1 VLALLAVLAVVLLRH
16 ALLADWLVR
25 LRSGAAGWS
34 GVRCG

>member
-1 VLALLAVLAVVLLRH
+1 LLALLAVLAVVLLGH
-16 ALLADWLVR
+16 GLLADGLVR